1 MQEEVDQKTIALS
14 MKTGK
19 LTAQVLQA
27 ALKKYLQ
34 HRAKGKTTLHH
45 GQQSLKQLKKHGAAL
60 SNIEI
65 TEANIGA
72 FKPCAKKY
80 GVDFAL
86 ILLRAKFQLVANP
99 FSIFGF
105 LPHDFWIKVV
115 FHGQAANLDKLYH
128 DGQAGNCP
136 LILDIGKI
144 PGFDIYLFRQVFSC
158 EMLCF
163 PRFLY
168 VCAESFKTGAIFD
181 FCHIAS
187 PTYILYFI
195 VCSWN
200 VAICGLV
207 ELYISYFLC

>member
-19 LTAQVLQA
+19 FTAQVLQA

-34 HRAKGKTTLHH
+34 HRAKGKTMLHH

-86 ILLRAKFQLVANP
+86 RKDKTTQPPHYVVIFKSKDADNLEQVFREFTAKTLSKEQRPSIRKVLSAMKQKTAEQTKQRAKE
-99 FSIFGF
+99 
-105 LPHDFWIKVV
+105 
-115 FHGQAANLDKLYH
+115 
-128 DGQAGNCP
+128 
-136 LILDIGKI
+136 KI
-144 PGFDIYLFRQVFSC
+144 R
-158 EMLCF
+158 E
-163 PRFLY
+163 R
-168 VCAESFKTGAIFD
+168 
-181 FCHIAS
+181 
-187 PTYILYFI
+187 
-195 VCSWN
+195 
-200 VAICGLV
+200 GL
-207 ELYISYFLC
+207 ER

>member
-19 LTAQVLQA
+19 FTAQVLQA

-34 HRAKGKTTLHH
+34 HRAKGKTMLHH

-86 ILLRAKFQLVANP
+86 RKDKTTQPPHYVV
-99 FSIFGF
+99 IFKSK
-105 LPHDFWIKVV
+105 DTK
-115 FHGQAANLDKLYH
+115 
-128 DGQAGNCP
+128 
-136 LILDIGKI
+136 
-144 PGFDIYLFRQVFSC
+144 
-158 EMLCF
+158 M
-163 PRFLY
+163 
-168 VCAESFKTGAIFD
+168 
-181 FCHIAS
+181 
-187 PTYILYFI
+187 
-195 VCSWN
+195 
-200 VAICGLV
+200 
-207 ELYISYFLC
+207 

>member
-19 LTAQVLQA
+19 LTVQVLQA

-34 HRAKGKTTLHH
+34 HRAKGKTMLHH

-86 ILLRAKFQLVANP
+86 RKDKTTQPPHYVVIFKSKDADNLEQVFREFTAKTLSKEQRPSIRKVLSAMKQKTAEQTKQRAKE
-99 FSIFGF
+99 
-105 LPHDFWIKVV
+105 
-115 FHGQAANLDKLYH
+115 
-128 DGQAGNCP
+128 
-136 LILDIGKI
+136 KI
-144 PGFDIYLFRQVFSC
+144 R
-158 EMLCF
+158 E
-163 PRFLY
+163 R
-168 VCAESFKTGAIFD
+168 
-181 FCHIAS
+181 
-187 PTYILYFI
+187 
-195 VCSWN
+195 
-200 VAICGLV
+200 GL
-207 ELYISYFLC
+207 ER

>member
-80 GVDFAL
+80 GVDFTLRKDATTQPPHYIVIFKAKDADNMEQAFKEFTAKKL
-86 ILLRAKFQLVANP
+86 QREERPSIRKDIAASKEKAAARNADRAKE
-99 FSIFGF
+99 
-105 LPHDFWIKVV
+105 K
-115 FHGQAANLDKLYH
+115 
-128 DGQAGNCP
+128 
-136 LILDIGKI
+136 
-144 PGFDIYLFRQVFSC
+144 
-158 EMLCF
+158 
-163 PRFLY
+163 
-168 VCAESFKTGAIFD
+168 FKER
-181 FCHIAS
+181 
-187 PTYILYFI
+187 
-195 VCSWN
+195 
-200 VAICGLV
+200 GL
-207 ELYISYFLC
+207 SR